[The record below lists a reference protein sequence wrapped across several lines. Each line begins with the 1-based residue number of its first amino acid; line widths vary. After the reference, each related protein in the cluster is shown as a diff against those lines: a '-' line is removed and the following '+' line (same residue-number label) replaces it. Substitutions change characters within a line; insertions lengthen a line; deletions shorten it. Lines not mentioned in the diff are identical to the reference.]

1 MMRWLGFAEIV
12 GKRGHVIDLCLD
24 LTRVRDVFADMPRSY
39 LSETTLFAFSNFL
52 QNINHLSTSR
62 APEGRFLNPQ

>member
-1 MMRWLGFAEIV
+1 MRWLEIV
-12 GKRGHVIDLCLD
+12 DKRGHVIDLCLD

-52 QNINHLSTSR
+52 QNINHLSTSSAER
-62 APEGRFLNPQ
+62 SLP

>member
-24 LTRVRDVFADMPRSY
+24 LTRVRDVFARSY
-39 LSETTLFAFSNFL
+39 LSETTLFTFSNFV